1 MSECWMILGDRI
13 RAAVLRISGANL
25 GVKVRLGPRCR
36 FWRPRGIAIG
46 ERTTLE
52 GEEFNG
58 RLVVIEFPDSRS
70 ARGFYDSREY
80 QDLVRLRAPAAC
92 AEFVLAE
99 GFPPAP

>member
-1 MSECWMILGDRI
+1 MSAYLVVRVDVKNPDLYKAYTARSPKVVQKFGGKFLVRG
-13 RAAVLRISGANL
+13 GA
-25 GVKVRLGPRCR
+25 C
-36 FWRPRGIAIG
+36 
-46 ERTTLE
+46 TTLE

-99 GFPPAP
+99 GFPPTP